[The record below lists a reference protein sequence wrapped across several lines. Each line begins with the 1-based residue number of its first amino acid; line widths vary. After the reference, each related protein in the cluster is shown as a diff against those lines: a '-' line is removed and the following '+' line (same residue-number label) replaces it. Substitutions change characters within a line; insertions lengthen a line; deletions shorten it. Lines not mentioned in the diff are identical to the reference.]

1 MESSSNYNI
10 KILIMRT
17 LTAGELNRI
26 KQIPIVL
33 SRDFIFSQPVARIIQ
48 LAMITGRGALMYGL
62 GGNGKSVMVEAALKW
77 VAEDENDVF
86 IKSFS
91 SDTQPAELYGGPDLQ
106 KLNEENKLEFA
117 TQFSFLNSRYFI
129 AEEFGDAPGATIT
142 SLKDTLS
149 SGKLRNGAQVVPGK
163 TEVMFGL
170 TNVDPQEIAEK
181 GDAYEALTQ
190 RFPLRLEVE
199 WKEYNKNSFSLLFD
213 KVREDKGE
221 EIIRAEAD
229 DSLVEV
235 PRINGEA
242 SILAEMLGKTNE
254 EGNYVSP
261 RVAIFAMEVCQAAAM
276 LRGASKVELSDLVDL
291 KFVMGLEHL
300 GENIQSELNAARERS
315 LAADKIAES
324 SSILL
329 ALKRDLELVSSPIKC
344 NQISLKADKF
354 RDGLAE
360 LKVTDDLVS
369 ERKRLREEAEK
380 LSIAAMEKSKSLTKV

>member
-1 MESSSNYNI
+1 MR
-10 KILIMRT
+10 KI
-17 LTAGELNRI
+17 TAGELKRT
-26 KQIPIVL
+26 KQIPAVL
-33 SRDFIFSQPVARIIQ
+33 ARDFIFAEPVARIIQ
-48 LAMITGRGALMYGL
+48 LAMITGRGALLYGL

-77 VAEDENDVF
+77 VAEDEKDVF

-129 AEEFGDAPGATIT
+129 AEEFGDAPGTTIT

-149 SGKLRNGAQVVPGK
+149 SGYLRNGAQIVK
-163 TEVMFGL
+163 NKAEVIFGL

-190 RFPLRLEVE
+190 RFPLRLKVE
-199 WKEYNKNSFSLLFD
+199 WKDYNKSSFAQLFD

-221 EIIRAEAD
+221 ELVRAEAD
-229 DSLVEV
+229 EALIEV
-235 PRINGEA
+235 PRINGES

-261 RVAIFAMEVCQAAAM
+261 RVAIFAMEVTQAAAM
-276 LRGASKVELSDLVDL
+276 LRGASKVELQDLIDL

-300 GENIQSELNAARERS
+300 GENIESELNAARERS
-315 LAADKIAES
+315 LAADKIAEAS
-324 SSILL
+324 STLVS
-329 ALKRDLELVSSPIKC
+329 LKRELELANSPIKC
-344 NQISLKADKF
+344 NQVSVKADRF
-354 RDGLAE
+354 RDSLAE
-360 LKVTDDLVS
+360 LKVIDDLTK

-380 LSIAAMEKSKSLTKV
+380 LSIRSMEKSKELTKV